1 MDTYEADGRRYFRII
16 DYKTGHK
23 DFDYAEL
30 LYGKNLQMLLYLFA
44 LESYQRR
51 AGTPMQPAGVLY
63 VPGRCDMVKLK
74 PGEDPAQADAERQ
87 KDLPPQGAASER
99 RSGPARDG
107 SV

>member
-1 MDTYEADGRRYFRII
+1 MQSAVREEPADASVPVRAGIVSEA
-16 DYKTGHK
+16 
-23 DFDYAEL
+23 
-30 LYGKNLQMLLYLFA
+30 
-44 LESYQRR
+44 